1 MPERV
6 LTETDVIKA
15 VNDLLHEAEK
25 AKASDVH
32 LHMLPD
38 CAQIDFRLDGVL
50 QSIRTLPGEEAK
62 RWFGRLKY
70 LSKLKTYQESL
81 PQDGRIPKDAC
92 QTRNDI
98 RVSCYP
104 TITGEKIVLRLFA
117 PEVLHL
123 AELGYSPALK
133 TRLERFLRQPAGML
147 FLTGPA
153 GSGKTTTI
161 YACLQYLADIGGRH
175 IITVEDP
182 VEQVI
187 SGITQTEINEARGL
201 TFAEAGK
208 RLLRQDPQ
216 VLVIGEV
223 RDPDTAKL
231 VTRAALTGHLVIST
245 LHAGSCVGVVD
256 RMLEMS
262 ADPFAFT
269 SGLSLVVNQRL
280 LRRLCASCKGD
291 GCAECLQTGYHG
303 RVPAAEWM
311 SLEGVQREAVRE
323 GNLAVLKPECSLAE
337 ATRELLQAGLSNQV
351 EADRVIGL

>member
-1 MPERV
+1 MSERTLADSEV
-6 LTETDVIKA
+6 VQE
-15 VNDLLHEAEK
+15 VNKLLHEAEK
-25 AKASDVH
+25 ARASDVH

-50 QSIRTLPGEEAK
+50 QSVRSLPAEEAR

-70 LSKLKTYQESL
+70 LAKLKTYQESV

-92 QTRNDI
+92 QTQNDI

-117 PEVLHL
+117 PSVLQLSDLSYPPRL
-123 AELGYSPALK
+123 AE
-133 TRLERFLRQPAGML
+133 RLQQFLRLPSGML

-161 YACLQYLADIGGRH
+161 YACLQYLAQLGGRH

-187 SGITQTEINEARGL
+187 PGITQTEVNEARGL

-223 RDPDTAKL
+223 RDPDTAQL
-231 VTRAALTGHLVIST
+231 VARATLTGHLVIST
-245 LHAGSCVGVVD
+245 LHAGSCAGVVD
-256 RMLEMS
+256 RMLDLN
-262 ADPFAFT
+262 ADPYAFT
-269 SGLSLVVNQRL
+269 SAPTLIVNQRL
-280 LRRLCASCKGD
+280 LRRLCKPCQGH
-291 GCAECLQTGYHG
+291 GCQQCLQTGFSG
-303 RVPAAEWM
+303 RVPVAEWM
-311 SLEGVQREAVRE
+311 TLGAMQREALKL
-323 GNLAVLKPECSLAE
+323 GDISNLKPECTLPEMAREVLA
-337 ATRELLQAGLSNQV
+337 AGLSNQI
-351 EADRVIGL
+351 EAERVIGL